1 MVGSE
6 RWQMKHSRLSRH
18 RYLWIYLSLM
28 QTASQMFELY
38 PIRNKS
44 ENNDFPVV
52 LLFTLCW
59 RDWKLSA
66 FQLSTFPSILR
77 LSARRMSSRVSILFL
92 SSLFLEKA
100 LNFELHEK
108 VRKKKQVKK
117 EEGERFTNSK
127 ATASFQ
133 ETINPS
139 GNMFSSRFEEII
151 RLHRLNMLSKSVN
164 LRWNIKLSPGGRR
177 FLFVKFLVIKR
188 CAPSTNYSHHV
199 WKN

>member
-1 MVGSE
+1 MAGSE

-100 LNFELHEK
+100 LNFELHK
-108 VRKKKQVKK
+108 RVRKKGKVKK

-151 RLHRLNMLSKSVN
+151 RLHRLNILSKSVN
-164 LRWNIKLSPGGRR
+164 LRWNIKLSPGGPR

-188 CAPSTNYSHHV
+188 CAP
-199 WKN
+199 

>member
-1 MVGSE
+1 MAEYLLLNKYSLARIKFLHNQSTKVSLMAGSE

-28 QTASQMFELY
+28 QTASQMFELC

-108 VRKKKQVKK
+108 VRKKNKLKRKK
-117 EEGERFTNSK
+117 ESDLQTLKQQLRSK
-127 ATASFQ
+127 RQSIQ
-133 ETINPS
+133 VETCFHQ
-139 GNMFSSRFEEII
+139 G
-151 RLHRLNMLSKSVN
+151 LKKSYDF
-164 LRWNIKLSPGGRR
+164 IG
-177 FLFVKFLVIKR
+177 
-188 CAPSTNYSHHV
+188 
-199 WKN
+199 